1 MLKRIS
7 GLIGFVILSFTVAT
21 YAQLAVGDWQIYT
34 STGTPVK
41 VIDTPQRVYYVS
53 GRSLFGFDK
62 ETEEMES
69 YSKNNILNDID
80 IANIYYN
87 YDKKYL
93 VIVYANSNVDILHD
107 NGKVFNIPDIK
118 NAILTT
124 AKGINDVKFYG
135 DRIYLATD
143 FGIVVLN
150 DKKNEVSES
159 YNYGKKISLIGACDK
174 YWFFVADDGLY
185 YINSD
190 AI

>member
-1 MLKRIS
+1 MCR
-7 GLIGFVILSFTVAT
+7 
-21 YAQLAVGDWQIYT
+21 VG
-34 STGTPVK
+34 V
-41 VIDTPQRVYYVS
+41 
-53 GRSLFGFDK
+53 LFGFDK

-150 DKKNEVSES
+150 DKKM
-159 YNYGKKISLIGACDK
+159 K
-174 YWFFVADDGLY
+174 
-185 YINSD
+185 
-190 AI
+190 

>member
-107 NGKVFNIPDIK
+107 NGNVFNIPDIP
-118 NAILTT
+118 
-124 AKGINDVKFYG
+124 Y
-135 DRIYLATD
+135 
-143 FGIVVLN
+143 
-150 DKKNEVSES
+150 SS
-159 YNYGKKISLIGACDK
+159 
-174 YWFFVADDGLY
+174 
-185 YINSD
+185 
-190 AI
+190 

>member
-69 YSKNNILNDID
+69 YSKGNRFFFWNR
-80 IANIYYN
+80 
-87 YDKKYL
+87 
-93 VIVYANSNVDILHD
+93 S
-107 NGKVFNIPDIK
+107 
-118 NAILTT
+118 AIIRT
-124 AKGINDVKFYG
+124 
-135 DRIYLATD
+135 
-143 FGIVVLN
+143 
-150 DKKNEVSES
+150 
-159 YNYGKKISLIGACDK
+159 
-174 YWFFVADDGLY
+174 
-185 YINSD
+185 
-190 AI
+190 